1 MPDLSQLALFGGPAI
16 RPEGPPGWP
25 LADENVLESLQAA
38 YRDGSWGK
46 YEGNNVKLLEQ
57 RLAEYHRVEFAS
69 VCASGTYAVEL
80 ALRALKVGPGDE
92 VLLAGYDFP
101 GNYDNIV
108 AVGARPVLVDVSPR
122 NWNLD
127 PDLLTEAVSPKTR
140 ALIVSHLH
148 GGIVPMGV
156 VMELARRHH
165 LRVLED
171 AAQMPGAQ
179 IEGRTAGTW
188 GDVGIL
194 SFGGSKLLT
203 SGRGGALLTPHR
215 DVHHRAG
222 VVSWRGNR
230 VCPLSELQASV
241 LPAQLEKLDDRNQ
254 RRSASVEKL
263 CEGLAGLPLEPL
275 ANDVRGSQ
283 AGYYK
288 LGLRYK
294 REGFGGLDRDDFV
307 AAMRAEGIAL
317 DVGFRGFA
325 RRRSGGPRK
334 VGHLSESKH
343 AGQEMLI
350 LHHPVL
356 LCGDEALGQVVRAV
370 EKVQAAARSGEFANH
385 RRGA

>member
-1 MPDLSQLALFGGPAI
+1 LLGGPPI
-16 RPEGPPGWP
+16 RPEGPPGWTP
-25 LADENVLESLQAA
+25 GDEDVLESLQAA
-38 YRDGSWGK
+38 YRNGSWGK
-46 YEGNNVKLLEQ
+46 YEGENVKLLEQ

-92 VLLAGYDFP
+92 VILAGYDFP

-108 AVGARPVLVDVSPR
+108 AVGARPVLVDVSPG

-127 PDLLTEAVSPKTR
+127 PDLITDAISPKTR
-140 ALIVSHLH
+140 AMIVSHLH
-148 GGIVPMGV
+148 GGIVPMGR
-156 VMELARRHH
+156 VMELARHHH

-171 AAQMPGAQ
+171 AAQMPGAR
-179 IEGRTAGTW
+179 IEGRAAGTW

-230 VCPLSELQASV
+230 VCPLSELQAAV

-254 RRSASVEKL
+254 RRSAAVEKL
-263 CEGLAGLPLEPL
+263 CEGLAGLPLVPL
-275 ANDVRGSQ
+275 ANDVRDSQ

-294 REGFGGLDRDDFV
+294 RAGFGGLARDDFV

-317 DVGFRGFA
+317 DAGFRGFA

-334 VGHLSESKH
+334 LGRLPESKR

-356 LCGDEALGQVVRAV
+356 LGGNEMLEQVVRAV